1 MVKIIAELCQN
12 HNGDIKLMSDMV
24 AAAAEAGV
32 DYVKIQSMQSK
43 DLVKRKRFEK
53 GLIEGGL
60 KKVIKRPF
68 REEYNRLKKL
78 DLSLKNHNYFIELCS
93 KYNVKPMTTIF
104 SLNRIKELDKLNFD
118 IFKVASFDCSSFK
131 LIKQLSKTKK
141 KLIIST
147 GGTYLRE
154 IRETA
159 EILNR
164 LKKKFTF
171 LHCIS
176 IYPTPLE
183 EANLSRIKLLKKFT
197 QSVGISDH
205 SCPEKNG
212 NDLSLAAILYG
223 ATTIERH
230 FTILKK
236 NQTKDGVVSVN
247 FNQLKSLVIQ
257 AKKNKK
263 EIRNIFKKKENVLRK
278 MHGNA
283 FRELSE
289 SELLNRDY
297 YKGRFALKGIKGKI
311 IYNW

>member
-12 HNGDIKLMSDMV
+12 HNGDVKLMSDMV

-43 DLVKRKRFEK
+43 DLTIRKRFEK

-78 DLSLKNHNYFIELCS
+78 DLSLKNQNYFIELCS
-93 KYNVKPMTTIF
+93 KYKVKPMTTIF
-104 SLNRIKELDKLNFD
+104 SLNRIQELDKLNFD

-141 KLIIST
+141 ELIIST

-154 IRETA
+154 IKETA
-159 EILNR
+159 KILNR

-223 ATTIERH
+223 ASTIERH

-236 NQTKDGVVSVN
+236 NKTRDGVVSVN

-263 EIRNIFKKKENVLRK
+263 EIRNNFKKKDNVLRK

-283 FRELSE
+283 LRELSE
-289 SELLNRDY
+289 SELLNRDF
-297 YKGRFALKGIKGKI
+297 YKGRFAMKDNKGKI

>member
-12 HNGDIKLMSDMV
+12 HNGDIKLMSEMV
-24 AAAAEAGV
+24 AAASEAGV

-78 DLSLKNHNYFIELCS
+78 DLNLENQNYFIEVCR
-93 KYNVKPMTTIF
+93 KYKVKPMTTIF

-118 IFKVASFDCSSFK
+118 VFKVASFDCSSFK
-131 LIKQLSKTKK
+131 LIKQLTKTKK

-154 IRETA
+154 IKETA
-159 EILNR
+159 KILNK

-171 LHCIS
+171 LHCVS

-183 EANLSRIKLLKKFT
+183 EANLSRIKLLKKYT
-197 QSVGISDH
+197 KSVGISDH
-205 SCPEKNG
+205 SSPEKHG
-212 NDLSLAAILYG
+212 NDFSLAAILYG

-257 AKKNKK
+257 ARKNKK
-263 EIRNIFKKKENVLRK
+263 EIKNIFKKKDNLLKK
-278 MHGNA
+278 MYGNP

-297 YKGRFALKGIKGKI
+297 YKGRFAMKYNKDKI